1 MRAPAQKPHLTF
13 EFAEMNPD
21 ERLRELILYIAD
33 VCRESATFG
42 KTALNKI
49 LWRAD
54 FESYVQRRK
63 PLTGAR
69 YQSLER
75 GPAPKRMKPVLNEM
89 ERDGEAVVRS
99 VMYYG
104 YEQQR
109 VIALRSANLSSFTGD
124 EIALLNRIIKE
135 CSEETA
141 KSLSDQSHGNAWLL
155 GNALGAIPYE
165 AAFLSDEEPS
175 AYHEMKAQELIAE
188 FGEAYGWDC

>member
-1 MRAPAQKPHLTF
+1 MSRTPGSGRLTF

-21 ERLRELILYIAD
+21 ERLRELILHIAD
-33 VCRESATFG
+33 ACRDSETFG
-42 KTALNKI
+42 KTVLNKI

-54 FESYVQRRK
+54 FESFVHFRK
-63 PLTGAR
+63 PLTGAK

-75 GPAPKRMKPVLNEM
+75 GPAPKRMMPILNEM
-89 ERDGEAVVRS
+89 TRDGDAVVRS
-99 VMYYG
+99 VMYHG

-124 EIALLNRIIKE
+124 EITLLNRIIKE
-135 CSEETA
+135 CSQETA
-141 KSLSDQSHGNAWLL
+141 KTLSDQSHGNAWLL

-188 FGEAYGWDC
+188 FGETEGWDC